1 MIAIVY
7 KSEIYVNIEDTD
19 SIHIQ
24 LELGPS
30 RDEIKKKKNP
40 KILFKQS

>member
-30 RDEIKKKKNP
+30 RDEIKKKKKSQNT
-40 KILFKQS
+40 F